1 MSDWDTAPITLRKR
15 APKSST
21 LKTEK
26 AVNDARRQGFTVE
39 TQAKCEYS
47 KFSCASSEL
56 RNFFFYKQ
64 KRSIRA
70 VRETCGFTLKIF
82 SGVGVGGGGAN
93 RQHVTT
99 KNTAKLDR
107 ETEELKHDQIPLE
120 LGKLI
125 QQGRQSKGLSQKDLA
140 TKVNEKAQVI
150 NDYEAGRG
158 IPNQMVIGKIE
169 RVLGLKL
176 RGKDRGKPLAAP
188 GTKK

>member
-39 TQAKCEYS
+39 TQAKCEY
-47 KFSCASSEL
+47 
-56 RNFFFYKQ
+56 R
-64 KRSIRA
+64 
-70 VRETCGFTLKIF
+70 
-82 SGVGVGGGGAN
+82 GGGAN